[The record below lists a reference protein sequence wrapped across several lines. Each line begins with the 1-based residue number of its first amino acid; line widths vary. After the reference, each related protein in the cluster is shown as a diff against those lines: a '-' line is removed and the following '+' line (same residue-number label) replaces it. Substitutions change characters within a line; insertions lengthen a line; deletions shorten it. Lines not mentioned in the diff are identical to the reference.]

1 MAKTDNLTD
10 FLTNV
15 ANAIREKKGITE
27 AINPQD
33 FSSEIASIESGGGA
47 VVSASISDV
56 NFYDYDGTILYSYT
70 KEQFLAL
77 SAMPKLPTRAG
88 LICQGWNWTLNDA
101 KEYVTDYGKLNIGA
115 MYITDDG
122 DTRLYIRIATEERMN
137 VPLYWSQT
145 VANGVSIDWG
155 DGSSIQTFTGTG
167 NLNTTHTYAK
177 TGDYVIRL
185 KVANRCTLGLGY
197 GSISY
202 CIMGPNGN
210 NGRVYCNMLQ
220 KVEIGSSVADI
231 RIGAFYNCF
240 SLLSISIPS
249 SVISIGSRAF
259 YNCYSITFITIPNRV
274 TQISD
279 YVFANSFSI
288 KSIAIPNGVT
298 SINASA
304 FYLCNSLRSVT
315 LPSSVKAIDN
325 QAFYNCYS
333 LVSVNIPNSVI
344 NIGNNAFYNCQS
356 LVSVNIPNGVI
367 TISVSA
373 FQNCYTITLISMP
386 SGVTSIKSSA
396 FNSCFGMAIYD
407 FTKHTSVPTLE
418 NVSAFQNIPSDCVIK
433 VPELLVEEWK
443 AATNW
448 STYASK
454 IVGV

>member
-1 MAKTDNLTD
+1 MAKNNNLKD
-10 FLTNV
+10 FLTDI
-15 ANAIREKKGITE
+15 ANAIREKKGTTG

-56 NFYDYDGTILYSYT
+56 NFYDYDGTILHSYT

-77 SAMPKLPTRAG
+77 SAMPELPTRDG

-101 KEYVTDYGKLNIGA
+101 KEHVADLSKLNIGA

-155 DGSSIQTFTGTG
+155 DGSAIESFSGTG
-167 NLNTTHTYAK
+167 NKNTTHTYAK
-177 TGDYVIRL
+177 HGDYVIRL
-185 KVANRCTLGLGY
+185 KVTSGTLGLG
-197 GSISY
+197 GGNISY
-202 CIMGPNGN
+202 CIMGLNGN

-220 KVEIGSSVADI
+220 KVEIGNSVADI

-240 SLLSISIPS
+240 SLLSISLPS
-249 SVISIGSRAF
+249 SVTSIGSRAF

-298 SINASA
+298 SINVSA
-304 FYLCNSLRSVT
+304 FYICNSLRSVT
-315 LPSSVKAIDN
+315 LPSSVKTIN
-325 QAFYNCYS
+325 GQAFYNCYA
-333 LVSVNIPNSVI
+333 LLSVTIPNSVI
-344 NIGNNAFYNCQS
+344 NINSSAFYNCQS
-356 LVSVNIPNGVI
+356 LASVNIPNGVI
-367 TISVSA
+367 TISAYA
-373 FQNCYTITLISMP
+373 FQNCYAITLISMP
-386 SGVTSIKSSA
+386 SGVTSIKASA

-407 FTKHTSVPTLE
+407 FTNHTSVPTLE
-418 NVSAFQNIPSDCVIK
+418 NVNAFQNIPSDCVIK
-433 VPELLVEEWK
+433 VPELLLEEWK

-448 STYASK
+448 STYASQ
-454 IVGV
+454 IVAG

>member
-10 FLTNV
+10 FLTDL
-15 ANAIREKKGITE
+15 ADAIREKKGITS

-33 FSSEIASIESGGGA
+33 FSSEIASIESGGGTIA
-47 VVSASISDV
+47 SVSVRDV
-56 NFYDYDGTILYSYT
+56 NFYDYDGTILHSYT

-77 SAMPKLPTRAG
+77 SAMPELPTREG

-101 KEYVTDYGKLNIGA
+101 KEHVADLSKLNIGA

-122 DTRLYIRIATEERMN
+122 DTRLYIQIATEGRMT
-137 VPLYWSQT
+137 VPLYWNQT

-155 DGSSIQTFTGTG
+155 DGSGIESFSGTG
-167 NLNTTHTYAK
+167 NKNTTHTYAK
-177 TGDYVIRL
+177 CGDYVIRL
-185 KVANRCTLGLGY
+185 KVTSGTLGLGH

-202 CIMGPNGN
+202 CVMGPNGN
-210 NGRVYCNMLQ
+210 NGRIYCNMLQ
-220 KVEIGSSVADI
+220 KAEIGSGVADI

-240 SLLSISIPS
+240 SLQSISIPS
-249 SVISIGSRAF
+249 SVTSIGAYAF
-259 YNCYSITFITIPNRV
+259 YNCYSITFITIPNIV

-288 KSIAIPNGVT
+288 KSIAIPNGVA

-304 FYLCNSLRSVT
+304 FYVCNSLRSVT
-315 LPSSVKAIDN
+315 LPSSVETIGN
-325 QAFYNCYS
+325 NAFYNCYA
-333 LVSVNIPNSVI
+333 LLSVTIPNSVI

-367 TISVSA
+367 TISTGA
-373 FQNCYTITLISMP
+373 FYNCYTITLISMP
-386 SGVTSIKSSA
+386 SGVTSINSSA

-407 FTKHTSVPTLE
+407 FTKHTSVPTLA
-418 NVSAFQNIPSDCVIK
+418 NVNAFSNIPSDCKIK
-433 VPELLVEEWK
+433 VPASLLDEWK

-448 STYASK
+448 STYVDK

>member
-10 FLTNV
+10 FLTDI
-15 ANAIREKKGITE
+15 ANAIRGKKGTTG

-47 VVSASISDV
+47 VVSASINDV
-56 NFYDYDGTILYSYT
+56 NFYDYDGTILHSYT
-70 KEQFLAL
+70 KDQFLAL
-77 SAMPKLPTRAG
+77 SAMPELPTREG
-88 LICQGWNWTLNDA
+88 LVCQGWNWTFDDA
-101 KEYVTDYGKLNIGA
+101 KEHVADLSKLNIGA

-122 DTRLYIRIATEERMN
+122 DTRLYICIATEERMN

-155 DGSSIQTFTGTG
+155 DGSAIQTFTGTG
-167 NLNTTHTYAK
+167 NKNTTHTYA
-177 TGDYVIRL
+177 TPGDYVIRL
-185 KVANRCTLGLGY
+185 KVTSGTLGLGH

-202 CIMGPNGN
+202 CVMGPNGN
-210 NGRVYCNMLQ
+210 NGRIYCNMLQ
-220 KVEIGSSVADI
+220 KVEIGNSVADI

-249 SVISIGSRAF
+249 LVTSIGSYAF

-298 SINASA
+298 SINVAA
-304 FYLCNSLRSVT
+304 FYICNSLRSVT
-315 LPSSVKAIDN
+315 LPSSVETIGN
-325 QAFYNCYS
+325 QAFYNCHA
-333 LVSVNIPNSVI
+333 LLSVTIPNSVI
-344 NIGNNAFYNCQS
+344 NIGSSAFYNCQS
-356 LVSVNIPNGVI
+356 LASVNIPNGVV
-367 TISVSA
+367 TISASA

-386 SGVTSIKSSA
+386 SGVTSINASA

-407 FTKHTSVPTLE
+407 FTNHTSVPTLA
-418 NVSAFQNIPSDCVIK
+418 NVNAFQNIPSDCVIK
-433 VPELLVEEWK
+433 VLASLAEEWK

-448 STYASK
+448 STYADK